1 MAQDTIKEIIMAKP
15 YWQITA
21 DLPPSTINM
30 ERIDTREEAMAK
42 LHGAMEN
49 LEDDQT
55 LTLYRVDANGFVHI
69 EYKIT
74 RR

>member
-1 MAQDTIKEIIMAKP
+1 MAKP
-15 YWQITA
+15 YWQLTA
-21 DLPPSTINM
+21 DLPPSAKNM
-30 ERIDTREEAMAK
+30 ERIDTREEAMTN
-42 LHGAMEN
+42 LFGAMEN

-55 LTLYRVDANGFVHI
+55 LTLYRVDEYGFVHL

>member
-1 MAQDTIKEIIMAKP
+1 MAEP
-15 YWQITA
+15 YWQITT
-21 DLPPSTINM
+21 DLPPGAKNM
-30 ERIDTREEAMAK
+30 ERIDTREEAMTK
-42 LHGAMEN
+42 LFGAMEN

-55 LTLYRVDANGFVHI
+55 LTLYRVDEHGFVHL